1 MVQAIVCA
9 DGFNNVL
16 RLPVASFAT
25 MNFVLWHG
33 HYSPADT
40 DSDRRAS
47 PVYLCA
53 YLSLAFLTDRSHY
66 VLRFA
71 KKGVRVD
78 SSSVECLCAA
88 SDFQTGV
95 SFIPVLLQVSSSLS
109 GAKVFLGEPWRTGYA
124 PS

>member
-1 MVQAIVCA
+1 MRPPPTGLEVVSLLVSFDAIPANMVQAIVCA

-66 VLRFA
+66 VFRFTKRWA
-71 KKGVRVD
+71 C
-78 SSSVECLCAA
+78 SHSIECLCAGN
-88 SDFQTGV
+88 DFD
-95 SFIPVLLQVSSSLS
+95 
-109 GAKVFLGEPWRTGYA
+109 R
-124 PS
+124 